1 MRTTKQTY
9 NLEQELREEAKQTVE
24 SSSQVIKIPLL
35 HEIVEQLKLMNNTLE
50 EIHDEVH
57 ELTNRGSY

>member
-1 MRTTKQTY
+1 VRTTKQTY

-35 HEIVEQLKLMNNTLE
+35 HEMVEQLKLMNNTLE
-50 EIHDEVH
+50 EIHDELH